1 MNSQCTIRSNFFR
14 TLASSE
20 DFLGII
26 YIYIMY
32 VCSIAGAYRY
42 NSSSVA
48 TLASLAI
55 RRDSVSVLL
64 CIALYVW
71 KVLCRC

>member
-1 MNSQCTIRSNFFR
+1 MNRLLFIPTFSYAGFIRRFS
-14 TLASSE
+14 LVS
-20 DFLGII
+20 
-26 YIYIMY
+26 YIMY
-32 VCSIAGAYRY
+32 VFSIAGAYGY

-55 RRDSVSVLL
+55 RHGLLSVLL
-64 CIALYVW
+64 CIALYSW